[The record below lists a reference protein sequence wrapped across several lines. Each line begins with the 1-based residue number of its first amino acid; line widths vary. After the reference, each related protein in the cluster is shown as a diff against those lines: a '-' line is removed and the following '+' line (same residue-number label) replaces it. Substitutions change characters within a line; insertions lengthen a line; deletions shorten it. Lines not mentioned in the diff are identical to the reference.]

1 MSFYKFDQGRVF
13 VAPNSVKSSE
23 YELLATNKDSYT
35 YPVHGWYW
43 FDTDEAA
50 EAALATTDEI
60 KKAFAALK
68 PAEAQGPGA
77 FRPAGAPESGIFRQA
92 EIPEPLAIRPDM
104 VSPETPAQ

>member
-23 YELLATNKDSYT
+23 YELLAENKDSYT

-43 FDTDEAA
+43 FDNDEAA

-68 PAEAQGPGA
+68 PAA
-77 FRPAGAPESGIFRQA
+77 
-92 EIPEPLAIRPDM
+92 
-104 VSPETPAQ
+104 VSPELPEFRDPRSAWGPEFGSPRSADPSAQ

>member
-1 MSFYKFDQGRVF
+1 MAFYKYDQGKVF

-23 YELLATNKDSYT
+23 YELLAENKDSYT
-35 YPVHGWYW
+35 YPDHGWYW

-68 PAEAQGPGA
+68 PAA
-77 FRPAGAPESGIFRQA
+77 PAGMPGLGAPGSAWDPESGSA
-92 EIPEPLAIRPDM
+92 DP
-104 VSPETPAQ
+104 SAQ